1 VKVKPVKI
9 GGSNLNLIALGL
21 VVSGILVGCGDSS
34 GSNSAT
40 PTPTPDK
47 NAAGG
52 TTPTAGTRKA
62 PTAEGNKAEGDTIKI
77 AVVTSIS
84 GENKPWGTDQLEG
97 CKLAADEVNKAGG
110 INGKKI
116 EIVEG
121 DTASKPDQAKLA
133 AEKVLSTNVIGI
145 VGEVSSGNTIQIA
158 KSAFDKGVPVVAV
171 GATKTTLTDE
181 GAHVFRVCY
190 TDAFQG
196 PAMARFAF
204 EKLNKKKVAI
214 LTDNALPYSQG
225 LSESFR
231 AEFTKLGGEIVA
243 DEKYESGSKQGT
255 DYNGVLTNI
264 AKKAPEALFM
274 SGYFTEVGP
283 IAKQARAAGI
293 TAVFLGGDGW
303 DSDTIL
309 TGGGDAILG
318 GFFANHYNNLDPS
331 PEVQGFLTKWKAA
344 HGGAEPSTTM
354 GALGYDA
361 MALTIDALKRAK
373 SMDSKSLMAALEDTV
388 DFKGVSGTITLKGMN
403 GNPPKKLI
411 VVEVT
416 KKNGSNWQKF
426 ATSYT
431 PDQIK

>member
-1 VKVKPVKI
+1 VKL
-9 GGSNLNLIALGL
+9 GGSNLNILALAAIIG
-21 VVSGILVGCGDSS
+21 GALVGCGDS
-34 GSNSAT
+34 GSSAAPSPDNSAA
-40 PTPTPDK
+40 P
-47 NAAGG
+47 AGG
-52 TTPTAGTRKA
+52 SEAPATGARKA
-62 PTAEGNKAEGDTIKI
+62 PTGEGFKVEGDKIKI

-84 GENKPWGTDQLEG
+84 GDNKPWGTDQLDG
-97 CKLAADEVNKAGG
+97 CKLAVDEFNKAGG
-110 INGKKI
+110 LNGKMV

-133 AEKVLSTNVIGI
+133 AEKVLGQGVIGI

-171 GATKTTLTDE
+171 GATKTDLTDE

-196 PAMARFAF
+196 PAMAHFAF

-225 LSESFR
+225 LSDSFR
-231 AEFTKLGGEIVA
+231 AEFKKLAGDASIVA

-255 DYNGVLTNI
+255 DYQGVLTNI
-264 AKKAPEALFM
+264 AKANPDALFL

-293 TAVFLGGDGW
+293 KAVFLGGDGW

-309 TGGGDAILG
+309 AGAGDAILG

-331 PEVQGFLTKWKAA
+331 PEVQGFLGRWKAV
-344 HGGAEPSTTM
+344 HGGNEPSTTM

-361 MALTIDALKRAK
+361 MAVTLDALKRSK
-373 SMDSKSLMAALEDTV
+373 SMDSKGLMAALEDTS
-388 DFKGVSGTITLKGMN
+388 DYKGVSGSITLKGMN

-411 VVEVT
+411 VVEVVPKT
-416 KKNGSNWQKF
+416 GNNWQKY

>member
-1 VKVKPVKI
+1 MKI
-9 GGSNLNLIALGL
+9 GGSNLNILALAAII
-21 VVSGILVGCGDSS
+21 SGALVGCDGGSASS
-34 GSNSAT
+34 SST
-40 PTPTPDK
+40 TPDS
-47 NAAGG
+47 NATAGG
-52 TTPTAGTRKA
+52 GAAAPTTGSRKA
-62 PTAEGNKAEGDTIKI
+62 PAGEGFKVEGDTIKI

-84 GENKPWGTDQLEG
+84 GDNKPWGTDQLDG
-97 CKLAADEVNKAGG
+97 CKLAVDEFNKAGG
-110 INGKKI
+110 LNGKKV

-133 AEKVLSTNVIGI
+133 AEKVLGQGVIGI

-171 GATKTTLTDE
+171 GATKTDLTDE

-196 PAMARFAF
+196 PAMAHFAF

-225 LSESFR
+225 LSDSFR
-231 AEFTKLGGEIVA
+231 AEFKKLAGEDSIVA

-255 DYNGVLTNI
+255 DYQGVLTNI
-264 AKKAPEALFM
+264 AKANPEALFL

-293 TAVFLGGDGW
+293 KAVFLGGDGW

-309 TGGGDAILG
+309 AGAGDAILG
-318 GFFANHYNNLDPS
+318 GYFANHYNNLDPS
-331 PEVQGFLTKWKAA
+331 AEVQGFLAKWKAA

-361 MALTIDALKRAK
+361 MAVTLDALKRAK
-373 SMDSKSLMAALEDTV
+373 SLDSKGLMAAIEDTS
-388 DFKGVSGTITLKGMN
+388 DFKGVSGSITLKGMN

-411 VVEVT
+411 VVEVVPKT
-416 KKNGSNWQKF
+416 GNNWQKY

>member
-1 VKVKPVKI
+1 VKI
-9 GGSNLNLIALGL
+9 GGSNLNILALAAIIG
-21 VVSGILVGCGDSS
+21 GALVGCGDGAAS
-34 GSNSAT
+34 GSNTPGGTSA
-40 PTPTPDK
+40 P
-47 NAAGG
+47 AGG
-52 TTPTAGTRKA
+52 SEA
-62 PTAEGNKAEGDTIKI
+62 PTTGARKTPSAEGFKVEGDTIKI

-84 GENKPWGTDQLEG
+84 GDNKPWGTDQLDG
-97 CKLAADEVNKAGG
+97 CKLAVDEFNKAGG
-110 INGKKI
+110 LNGKKV

-133 AEKVLSTNVIGI
+133 AEKVLGQGVVAI

-171 GATKTTLTDE
+171 GATKTDLTDE
-181 GAHVFRVCY
+181 GSHVFRVCY

-196 PAMARFAF
+196 PAMAHFAF

-225 LSESFR
+225 LSDSFR
-231 AEFTKLGGEIVA
+231 AEFKKLAGDDSIVA

-255 DYNGVLTNI
+255 DYQGVLTNI
-264 AKKAPEALFM
+264 AKANPEALFL

-293 TAVFLGGDGW
+293 KAVFLGGDGW

-309 TGGGDAILG
+309 AGAGDAILG

-331 PEVQGFLTKWKAA
+331 PEVQGFLGRWKAV
-344 HGGAEPSTTM
+344 HGGNEPSTTM

-361 MALTIDALKRAK
+361 MAVTLDALKRSK
-373 SMDSKSLMAALEDTV
+373 SLDSKSLMAALEDTS
-388 DFKGVSGTITLKGMN
+388 DYKGVSGSITLKGMN

-411 VVEVT
+411 VVEVVPKT
-416 KKNGSNWQKF
+416 GNNWQKY

>member
-1 VKVKPVKI
+1 MKI
-9 GGSNLNLIALGL
+9 GGSNLNILALAAIIG
-21 VVSGILVGCGDSS
+21 GALVGCGDGAAS
-34 GSNSAT
+34 GSNTPGGTSA
-40 PTPTPDK
+40 P
-47 NAAGG
+47 AGG
-52 TTPTAGTRKA
+52 SEA
-62 PTAEGNKAEGDTIKI
+62 PTTGARKTPSAEGFKVEGDTIKI

-84 GENKPWGTDQLEG
+84 GDNKPWGTDQLDG
-97 CKLAADEVNKAGG
+97 CKLAVDEFNKAGG
-110 INGKKI
+110 LNGKKV

-133 AEKVLSTNVIGI
+133 AEKVLGQGVVAI

-171 GATKTTLTDE
+171 GATKTDLTDE
-181 GAHVFRVCY
+181 GSHVFRVCY

-196 PAMARFAF
+196 PAMAHFAF

-225 LSESFR
+225 LSDSFR
-231 AEFTKLGGEIVA
+231 AEFKKLAGDDSIVA

-255 DYNGVLTNI
+255 DYQGVLTNI
-264 AKKAPEALFM
+264 AKANPEALFL

-293 TAVFLGGDGW
+293 KAVFLGGDGW

-309 TGGGDAILG
+309 AGAGDAILG

-331 PEVQGFLTKWKAA
+331 PEVQGFLGRWKAV
-344 HGGAEPSTTM
+344 HGGNEPSTTM

-361 MALTIDALKRAK
+361 MAVTLDALKRSK
-373 SMDSKSLMAALEDTV
+373 SLDSKSLMAALEDTS
-388 DFKGVSGTITLKGMN
+388 DYKGVSGSITLKGMN

-411 VVEVT
+411 VVEVVPKT
-416 KKNGSNWQKF
+416 GNNWQKY

>member
-1 VKVKPVKI
+1 MKI
-9 GGSNLNLIALGL
+9 GGSNLNILALAAIIG
-21 VVSGILVGCGDSS
+21 GALVGCGDSAAS
-34 GSNSAT
+34 GSNTPGGTSA
-40 PTPTPDK
+40 P
-47 NAAGG
+47 AGG
-52 TTPTAGTRKA
+52 SKAPTTGARKA
-62 PTAEGNKAEGDTIKI
+62 PSAEGFKVEGDTIKI

-84 GENKPWGTDQLEG
+84 GDNKPWGTDQLDG
-97 CKLAADEVNKAGG
+97 CKLAVDEFNKAGG
-110 INGKKI
+110 LNGKKV

-133 AEKVLSTNVIGI
+133 AEKVLGQGVIGI

-171 GATKTTLTDE
+171 GATKTDLTDE
-181 GAHVFRVCY
+181 GSHVFRVCY

-196 PAMARFAF
+196 PAMAHFAF

-225 LSESFR
+225 LSDSFR
-231 AEFTKLGGEIVA
+231 AEFKKLAGDDSIVA

-255 DYNGVLTNI
+255 DYQGVLTNI
-264 AKKAPEALFM
+264 AKANPEALFL

-293 TAVFLGGDGW
+293 KAVFLGGDGW

-309 TGGGDAILG
+309 AGAGDAILG

-331 PEVQGFLTKWKAA
+331 PEVQGFLGRWKAV
-344 HGGAEPSTTM
+344 HGGNEPSTTM

-361 MALTIDALKRAK
+361 MAVTLDALKRSK
-373 SMDSKSLMAALEDTV
+373 SLDSKSLMAALEDTS
-388 DFKGVSGTITLKGMN
+388 DYKGVSGSITLKGMN

-411 VVEVT
+411 VVEVVAKT
-416 KKNGSNWQKF
+416 GNNWQKY

>member
-1 VKVKPVKI
+1 M
-9 GGSNLNLIALGL
+9 
-21 VVSGILVGCGDSS
+21 
-34 GSNSAT
+34 
-40 PTPTPDK
+40 
-47 NAAGG
+47 
-52 TTPTAGTRKA
+52 
-62 PTAEGNKAEGDTIKI
+62 PTAEGFKAGDTIKI
-77 AVVTSIS
+77 GVVTSIS

-97 CKLAADEVNKAGG
+97 CKLAVDEINAAGG

-133 AEKVLSTNVIGI
+133 AEKVLGQEVVGI

-196 PAMARFAF
+196 PAMATFAF
-204 EKLNKKKVAI
+204 DKLKLKKVAV

-225 LSESFR
+225 LSESFKE
-231 AEFTKLGGEIVA
+231 EFKKLAGADSIVA

-255 DYNGVLTNI
+255 DYQGVLTNI
-264 AKKAPEALFM
+264 AKANPEGLFL

-293 TAVFLGGDGW
+293 KAIFLGGDGW

-318 GFFANHYNNLDPS
+318 GYFANHYNNLDPS
-331 PEVQGFLTKWKAA
+331 PEVQDFLKKWRAK
-344 HGGAEPSTTM
+344 HNGNDPSTTM

-361 MALTIDALKRAK
+361 MSLTIDALKRAK
-373 SMDSKSLMAALEDTV
+373 SLDSKSLIDALENTEG
-388 DFKGVSGTITLKGMN
+388 FKGVSGVITLKGNN

-416 KKNGSNWQKF
+416 KKNGNNWQKY
-426 ATSYT
+426 AVSYT

>member
-1 VKVKPVKI
+1 M
-9 GGSNLNLIALGL
+9 
-21 VVSGILVGCGDSS
+21 
-34 GSNSAT
+34 
-40 PTPTPDK
+40 
-47 NAAGG
+47 
-52 TTPTAGTRKA
+52 
-62 PTAEGNKAEGDTIKI
+62 
-77 AVVTSIS
+77 
-84 GENKPWGTDQLEG
+84 
-97 CKLAADEVNKAGG
+97 
-110 INGKKI
+110 
-116 EIVEG
+116 
-121 DTASKPDQAKLA
+121 AK
-133 AEKVLSTNVIGI
+133 
-145 VGEVSSGNTIQIA
+145 
-158 KSAFDKGVPVVAV
+158 
-171 GATKTTLTDE
+171 
-181 GAHVFRVCY
+181 
-190 TDAFQG
+190 
-196 PAMARFAF
+196 FAF

-231 AEFTKLGGEIVA
+231 AEFKKLAGEDSIVA

-255 DYNGVLTNI
+255 DYQGVLTNI
-264 AKKAPEALFM
+264 AKANPEALFL

-293 TAVFLGGDGW
+293 KAVFLGGDGW

-331 PEVQGFLTKWKAA
+331 PEVQGFLSKWKAA
-344 HGGAEPSTTM
+344 HGGSEPSTTM

-361 MALTIDALKRAK
+361 MALTIDALKRTNGK
-373 SMDSKSLMAALEDTV
+373 FNSKSLMEALEATEN
-388 DFKGVSGTITLKGMN
+388 FKGVSGSITLKGMN

-416 KKNGSNWQKF
+416 KKNGTNWQKY

>member
-1 VKVKPVKI
+1 MKL
-9 GGSNLNLIALGL
+9 GGSNLNILALAAIIG
-21 VVSGILVGCGDSS
+21 GALVGCGDS
-34 GSNSAT
+34 GSSAAPSPDNSAA
-40 PTPTPDK
+40 PS
-47 NAAGG
+47 GG
-52 TTPTAGTRKA
+52 SEAPATGARKA
-62 PTAEGNKAEGDTIKI
+62 PTGEGFKVEGDKIKI

-84 GENKPWGTDQLEG
+84 GDNKPWGTDQLDG
-97 CKLAADEVNKAGG
+97 CKLAVDEFNKAGG
-110 INGKKI
+110 LNGKMV

-133 AEKVLSTNVIGI
+133 AEKVLGQGVIGI

-171 GATKTTLTDE
+171 GATKTDLTDE

-196 PAMARFAF
+196 PAMAHFAF

-225 LSESFR
+225 LSDSFR
-231 AEFTKLGGEIVA
+231 AEFKKLAGDASIVA

-255 DYNGVLTNI
+255 DYQGVLTNI
-264 AKKAPEALFM
+264 AKANPDALFL

-293 TAVFLGGDGW
+293 KAVFLGGDGW

-309 TGGGDAILG
+309 AGAGDAILG

-331 PEVQGFLTKWKAA
+331 PEVQGFLGRWKAV
-344 HGGAEPSTTM
+344 HGGNEPSTTM

-361 MALTIDALKRAK
+361 MAVTLDALKRSK
-373 SMDSKSLMAALEDTV
+373 SMDSKGLMAALEDTS
-388 DFKGVSGTITLKGMN
+388 DYKGVSGSITLKGMN

-411 VVEVT
+411 VVEVVPKT
-416 KKNGSNWQKF
+416 GNNWQKY

>member
-1 VKVKPVKI
+1 MKPVKI
-9 GGSNLNLIALGL
+9 GGSNLNLLALGL
-21 VVSGILVGCGDSS
+21 VVSSILVGCGDS
-34 GSNSAT
+34 GAAGNNGTPVPTPGGNNSAPPST
-40 PTPTPDK
+40 
-47 NAAGG
+47 GG
-52 TTPTAGTRKA
+52 RKM
-62 PTAEGNKAEGDTIKI
+62 PTAEGNKVDGDTIKI
-77 AVVTSIS
+77 GVVTSIS
-84 GENKPWGTDQLEG
+84 GENKPWGSDQLEG
-97 CKLAADEVNKAGG
+97 CKLAADEVNAAGG

-133 AEKVLSTNVIGI
+133 AEKVLGQNIIGI

-196 PAMARFAF
+196 PAMAKFAF

-225 LSESFR
+225 LSDSFR
-231 AEFTKLGGEIVA
+231 EEFKKLAGPDSIVA

-255 DYNGVLTNI
+255 DYQGVLTNI
-264 AKKAPEALFM
+264 AKANPEALFL

-293 TAVFLGGDGW
+293 KAVFLGGDGW

-331 PEVQGFLTKWKAA
+331 PEVQGFLTKWRAK
-344 HGGAEPSTTM
+344 HNNTDPSTTM

-373 SMDSKSLMAALEDTV
+373 SQDSRGLLNSLEDTV
-388 DFKGVSGTITLKGMN
+388 DFKGVSGNITLKGMN

-411 VVEVT
+411 VVQVVP
-416 KKNGSNWQKF
+416 KNGANWQKF

>member
-1 VKVKPVKI
+1 MKI
-9 GGSNLNLIALGL
+9 GVSNLKLIALGVVISGVL
-21 VVSGILVGCGDSS
+21 VACDGGGATNNSPSS
-34 GSNSAT
+34 TNT
-40 PTPTPDK
+40 E
-47 NAAGG
+47 GG
-52 TTPTAGTRKA
+52 NNPTPTAGARKA
-62 PTAEGNKAEGDTIKI
+62 PTAEGFKAGDTIKI
-77 AVVTSIS
+77 GVVTSVS
-84 GENKPWGTDQLEG
+84 GENKPWGTDQLDG
-97 CKLAADEVNKAGG
+97 CKLAVDEINAAGG
-110 INGKKI
+110 INGKKV

-133 AEKVLSTNVIGI
+133 AEKVLGSEVVGI

-181 GAHVFRVCY
+181 GSHVFRVCY

-196 PAMARFAF
+196 PAMAKFAF
-204 EKLNKKKVAI
+204 DKKNLKKVAI

-225 LSESFR
+225 LSDSFR
-231 AEFTKLGGEIVA
+231 DEFKKLGGEVVS

-255 DYNGVLTNI
+255 DYQGVLTNI
-264 AKKAPEALFM
+264 AKANPDGLFL

-293 TAVFLGGDGW
+293 KAVFLGGDGW

-309 TGGGDAILG
+309 TGGGDAIIG
-318 GFFANHYNNLDPS
+318 GYFANHYNNLDPS
-331 PEVQGFLTKWKAA
+331 EEVQSFLKKWRAK
-344 HGGAEPSTTM
+344 HNGQDPSTTM

-373 SMDSKSLMAALEDTV
+373 SLDSKSLIAALEDTTG
-388 DFKGVSGTITLKGMN
+388 FKGVSGEITLKGNN

-416 KKNGSNWQKF
+416 KKNGNNWQKY
-426 ATSYT
+426 AISYT

>member
-1 VKVKPVKI
+1 MKI
-9 GGSNLNLIALGL
+9 GGSNLNILALAAIIG
-21 VVSGILVGCGDSS
+21 GALVGCGDSS
-34 GSNSAT
+34 ASSGT
-40 PTPTPDK
+40 TTPDAK
-47 NAAGG
+47 APEGG
-52 TTPTAGTRKA
+52 TTAPAAGARKTPTGPGFT
-62 PTAEGNKAEGDTIKI
+62 AEGDTIKI

-84 GENKPWGTDQLEG
+84 GDNKPWGTDQLDG
-97 CKLAADEVNKAGG
+97 CKLAVDEFNKAGG
-110 INGKKI
+110 LNGKKV

-133 AEKVLSTNVIGI
+133 AEKVLGQGVIGI

-171 GATKTTLTDE
+171 GATKTDLTDE

-196 PAMARFAF
+196 PAMAHFAF

-225 LSESFR
+225 LSDSFR
-231 AEFTKLGGEIVA
+231 AEFKKLAGDDSIVA

-255 DYNGVLTNI
+255 DYQGVLTNI
-264 AKKAPEALFM
+264 AKANPEALFL

-293 TAVFLGGDGW
+293 KAVFLGGDGW

-309 TGGGDAILG
+309 AGAGDAILG

-331 PEVQGFLTKWKAA
+331 PEVQGFLGRWKAA
-344 HGGAEPSTTM
+344 HNGSEPSTTM

-361 MALTIDALKRAK
+361 MMVTLDALKRAK
-373 SMDSKSLMAALEDTV
+373 AADSKSLIAALEDTT
-388 DFKGVSGTITLKGMN
+388 DFKGVSGSITLKGMN

-411 VVEVT
+411 VVEVVPKT
-416 KKNGSNWQKF
+416 GNNWQKY

>member
-1 VKVKPVKI
+1 MKI
-9 GGSNLNLIALGL
+9 GGSNLNILALAAIIG
-21 VVSGILVGCGDSS
+21 GALVGCGDSS
-34 GSNSAT
+34 ASSGT
-40 PTPTPDK
+40 TTPDTK
-47 NAAGG
+47 PAGG
-52 TTPTAGTRKA
+52 DTPAPATGARKA
-62 PTAEGNKAEGDTIKI
+62 PTAEGFKAEGDTIKI

-84 GENKPWGTDQLEG
+84 GDNKPWGTDQLDG
-97 CKLAADEVNKAGG
+97 CKLAVDEFNKAGG
-110 INGKKI
+110 LNGKKI

-133 AEKVLSTNVIGI
+133 AEKVLGQGVIGI

-171 GATKTTLTDE
+171 GATKTDLTDE
-181 GAHVFRVCY
+181 GSHVFRVCY

-196 PAMARFAF
+196 PAMAHFAF

-225 LSESFR
+225 LSDSFR
-231 AEFTKLGGEIVA
+231 AEFKKLAGDDSIVA

-255 DYNGVLTNI
+255 DYQGVLTNI
-264 AKKAPEALFM
+264 AKANPEALFL

-293 TAVFLGGDGW
+293 KAVFLGGDGW

-309 TGGGDAILG
+309 AGAGDAILG

-331 PEVQGFLTKWKAA
+331 PEVQGFLGRWKAA
-344 HGGAEPSTTM
+344 HNGSEPSTTM

-361 MALTIDALKRAK
+361 MMVTLDALKRAK
-373 SMDSKSLMAALEDTV
+373 AADSKSLIAALEDTT
-388 DFKGVSGTITLKGMN
+388 DFKGVSGSITLKGMN

-411 VVEVT
+411 VVEVVPKT
-416 KKNGSNWQKF
+416 GNNWQKY

>member
-1 VKVKPVKI
+1 VKI
-9 GGSNLNLIALGL
+9 GGSNLNILALAAIIG
-21 VVSGILVGCGDSS
+21 GALVGCGDSAAS
-34 GSNSAT
+34 GSNTPGGTSA
-40 PTPTPDK
+40 P
-47 NAAGG
+47 AGG
-52 TTPTAGTRKA
+52 SKAPTTGARKA
-62 PTAEGNKAEGDTIKI
+62 PSAEGFKVEGDTIKI

-84 GENKPWGTDQLEG
+84 GDNKPWGTDQLDG
-97 CKLAADEVNKAGG
+97 CKLAVDEFNKAGG
-110 INGKKI
+110 LNGKKV

-133 AEKVLSTNVIGI
+133 AEKVLGQGVIGI

-171 GATKTTLTDE
+171 GATKTDLTDE
-181 GAHVFRVCY
+181 GSHVFRVCY

-196 PAMARFAF
+196 PAMAHFAF

-225 LSESFR
+225 LSDSFR
-231 AEFTKLGGEIVA
+231 AEFKKLAGDDSIVA

-255 DYNGVLTNI
+255 DYQGVLTNI
-264 AKKAPEALFM
+264 AKANPEALFL

-293 TAVFLGGDGW
+293 KAVFLGGDGW

-309 TGGGDAILG
+309 AGAGDAILG

-331 PEVQGFLTKWKAA
+331 PEVQGFLGRWKAV
-344 HGGAEPSTTM
+344 HGGNEPSTTM

-361 MALTIDALKRAK
+361 MAVTLDALKRSK
-373 SMDSKSLMAALEDTV
+373 SLDSKSLMAALEDTS
-388 DFKGVSGTITLKGMN
+388 DYKGVSGSITLKGMN

-411 VVEVT
+411 VVEVVAKT
-416 KKNGSNWQKF
+416 GNNWQKY

>member
-1 VKVKPVKI
+1 MKL
-9 GGSNLNLIALGL
+9 GGSNLNILALAAIIG
-21 VVSGILVGCGDSS
+21 GALVGCGDS
-34 GSNSAT
+34 GSSAAPSPDNSAA
-40 PTPTPDK
+40 P
-47 NAAGG
+47 AGG
-52 TTPTAGTRKA
+52 SEAPATGARKA
-62 PTAEGNKAEGDTIKI
+62 PTGEGFKVEGDKIKI

-84 GENKPWGTDQLEG
+84 GDNKPWGTDQLDG
-97 CKLAADEVNKAGG
+97 CKLAVDEFNKAGG
-110 INGKKI
+110 LNGKMV

-133 AEKVLSTNVIGI
+133 AEKVLGQGVIGI

-171 GATKTTLTDE
+171 GATKTDLTDE

-196 PAMARFAF
+196 PAMAHFAF

-225 LSESFR
+225 LSDSFR
-231 AEFTKLGGEIVA
+231 AEFKKLAGDASIVA

-255 DYNGVLTNI
+255 DYQGVLTNI
-264 AKKAPEALFM
+264 AKANPDALFL

-293 TAVFLGGDGW
+293 KAVFLGGDGW

-309 TGGGDAILG
+309 AGAGDAILG

-331 PEVQGFLTKWKAA
+331 PEVQGFLGRWKAV
-344 HGGAEPSTTM
+344 HGGNEPSTTM

-361 MALTIDALKRAK
+361 MAVTLDALKRSK
-373 SMDSKSLMAALEDTV
+373 SMDSKGLMAALEDTS
-388 DFKGVSGTITLKGMN
+388 DYKGVSGSITLKGMN

-411 VVEVT
+411 VVEVVPKT
-416 KKNGSNWQKF
+416 GNNWQKY

>member
-1 VKVKPVKI
+1 MKI
-9 GGSNLNLIALGL
+9 GGSKLNLIALGL
-21 VVSGILVGCGDSS
+21 VVSGILVGCGDS
-34 GSNSAT
+34 GAGNSV
-40 PTPTPDK
+40 TPTPDA
-47 NAAGG
+47 NNAGG
-52 TTPTAGTRKA
+52 TTTAAGTRKA
-62 PTAEGNKAEGDTIKI
+62 PTAEGNKADGDTIKI

-97 CKLAADEVNKAGG
+97 CKLAVDEVNKSGG

-133 AEKVLSTNVIGI
+133 AEKVLSTNVVGI

>member
-1 VKVKPVKI
+1 MKI
-9 GGSNLNLIALGL
+9 GGSNLNILALAAIIG
-21 VVSGILVGCGDSS
+21 GALVGCGDNAAS
-34 GSNSAT
+34 GS
-40 PTPTPDK
+40 

-52 TTPTAGTRKA
+52 TSAPAGGNEAPTTGARKV
-62 PTAEGNKAEGDTIKI
+62 PTAEGFKVEGDTIKI

-84 GENKPWGTDQLEG
+84 GDNKPWGTDQLDG
-97 CKLAADEVNKAGG
+97 CKLAVDEVNKAGG
-110 INGKKI
+110 INGKKV

-133 AEKVLSTNVIGI
+133 AEKVLGQGVIGI

-171 GATKTTLTDE
+171 GATKTDLTDE
-181 GAHVFRVCY
+181 GSHVFRVCY

-196 PAMARFAF
+196 PAMAHFAF

-225 LSESFR
+225 LSDSFR
-231 AEFTKLGGEIVA
+231 AEFKKLAGDDSIVA

-255 DYNGVLTNI
+255 DYQGVLTNI
-264 AKKAPEALFM
+264 AKANPEALFL

-293 TAVFLGGDGW
+293 KAVFLGGDGW

-309 TGGGDAILG
+309 AGAGDAIIG

-331 PEVQGFLTKWKAA
+331 PEVQGFLGRWKAV
-344 HGGAEPSTTM
+344 HGGNEPSTTM

-361 MALTIDALKRAK
+361 MAVTLDALKRSK
-373 SMDSKSLMAALEDTV
+373 TMDSKGLMAALEDTS
-388 DFKGVSGTITLKGMN
+388 DYKGVSGSITLKGMN

-411 VVEVT
+411 VVEVVPKT
-416 KKNGSNWQKF
+416 GNNWQKY

>member
-1 VKVKPVKI
+1 MKI
-9 GGSNLNLIALGL
+9 GGSNLNILALAAIIG
-21 VVSGILVGCGDSS
+21 GALVGCGDSAAS
-34 GSNSAT
+34 GSNTEGGSSAPAGDSGA
-40 PTPTPDK
+40 PTTG
-47 NAAGG
+47 A
-52 TTPTAGTRKA
+52 RKA
-62 PTAEGNKAEGDTIKI
+62 PAGEGFKVEGDTIKI

-84 GENKPWGTDQLEG
+84 GDNKPWGTDQLDG
-97 CKLAADEVNKAGG
+97 CKLAVDEFNKAGG
-110 INGKKI
+110 LNGKKV

-133 AEKVLSTNVIGI
+133 AEKVLGQGVIGI

-171 GATKTTLTDE
+171 GATKTDLTDE

-196 PAMARFAF
+196 PAMAHFAF

-225 LSESFR
+225 LSDSFR
-231 AEFTKLGGEIVA
+231 AEFKKLAGDASIVA

-255 DYNGVLTNI
+255 DYQGVLTNI
-264 AKKAPEALFM
+264 AKANPDALFL

-293 TAVFLGGDGW
+293 KAVFLGGDGW

-309 TGGGDAILG
+309 AGAGDAILG

-331 PEVQGFLTKWKAA
+331 PEVQGFLGRWKAV
-344 HGGAEPSTTM
+344 HGGNEPSTTM

-361 MALTIDALKRAK
+361 MAVTLDALKRSK
-373 SMDSKSLMAALEDTV
+373 SLDSKSLMAALEDTS
-388 DFKGVSGTITLKGMN
+388 DYKGVSGSITLKGMN

-411 VVEVT
+411 VVEVVAKT
-416 KKNGSNWQKF
+416 GNNWQKY

>member
-1 VKVKPVKI
+1 MKI
-9 GGSNLNLIALGL
+9 GGSNLNILALAAII
-21 VVSGILVGCGDSS
+21 SGALVGCDGGSASS
-34 GSNSAT
+34 SST
-40 PTPTPDK
+40 TPDS
-47 NAAGG
+47 NATAGG
-52 TTPTAGTRKA
+52 GAAAPTTGSRKA
-62 PTAEGNKAEGDTIKI
+62 PAGEGFKVEGDTIKI

-84 GENKPWGTDQLEG
+84 GDNKPWGTDQLDG
-97 CKLAADEVNKAGG
+97 CKLAVAEFNKAGG
-110 INGKKI
+110 LNGKKV

-133 AEKVLSTNVIGI
+133 AEKVLGQGVIGI

-171 GATKTTLTDE
+171 GATKTDLTDE

-196 PAMARFAF
+196 PAMAHFAF

-225 LSESFR
+225 LSDSFR
-231 AEFTKLGGEIVA
+231 AEFKKLAGEDSIVA

-255 DYNGVLTNI
+255 DYQGVLTNI
-264 AKKAPEALFM
+264 AKANPEALFL

-293 TAVFLGGDGW
+293 KAVFLGGDGW

-309 TGGGDAILG
+309 AGAGDAILG
-318 GFFANHYNNLDPS
+318 GYFANHYNNLDPS
-331 PEVQGFLTKWKAA
+331 AEVQGFLAKWKAA

-361 MALTIDALKRAK
+361 MAVTLDALKRAK
-373 SMDSKSLMAALEDTV
+373 SLDSKGLMAAIEDTSA
-388 DFKGVSGTITLKGMN
+388 FKGVSGSITLKGMN

-411 VVEVT
+411 VVEVVPKT
-416 KKNGSNWQKF
+416 GNNWQKY

>member
-1 VKVKPVKI
+1 MKI
-9 GGSNLNLIALGL
+9 GGSNLNILALAAIIG
-21 VVSGILVGCGDSS
+21 GALVGCGDNSASS
-34 GSNSAT
+34 GAT
-40 PTPTPDK
+40 TPDSSS
-47 NAAGG
+47 AAGG
-52 TTPTAGTRKA
+52 STPTAAGGRKA
-62 PTAEGNKAEGDTIKI
+62 PTAEGFKAEGDTIKI

-84 GENKPWGTDQLEG
+84 GDNKPWGTDQLDG
-97 CKLAADEVNKAGG
+97 CKLAVDEFNKAGG
-110 INGKKI
+110 LNGKKV

-133 AEKVLSTNVIGI
+133 AEKVLGQGVIGI

-171 GATKTTLTDE
+171 GATKTDLTDE
-181 GAHVFRVCY
+181 GSHVFRVCY

-196 PAMARFAF
+196 PAMAHFAF

-225 LSESFR
+225 LSDSFR
-231 AEFTKLGGEIVA
+231 AEFKKLAGPDSIVA

-255 DYNGVLTNI
+255 DYQGVLTNI
-264 AKKAPEALFM
+264 AKANPEALFL

-293 TAVFLGGDGW
+293 KAVFLGGDGW

-309 TGGGDAILG
+309 AGAGDAILG

-331 PEVQGFLTKWKAA
+331 PEVQGFLSRWKAV
-344 HGGAEPSTTM
+344 HNGAEPSTTM

-361 MALTIDALKRAK
+361 MALTLDALKRAK
-373 SMDSKSLMAALEDTV
+373 GADSKSLIAALEETN
-388 DFKGVSGTITLKGMN
+388 DFKGVSGSITLKGMN

-411 VVEVT
+411 VVEVVPKT
-416 KKNGSNWQKF
+416 GNNWQKY

>member
-1 VKVKPVKI
+1 VKI
-9 GGSNLNLIALGL
+9 GGSNLNILALAAII
-21 VVSGILVGCGDSS
+21 SGALVGCDGGSASS
-34 GSNSAT
+34 SST
-40 PTPTPDK
+40 TPDS
-47 NAAGG
+47 NATAGG
-52 TTPTAGTRKA
+52 GAAAPTTGSRKA
-62 PTAEGNKAEGDTIKI
+62 PAGEGFKVEGDTIKI

-84 GENKPWGTDQLEG
+84 GDNKPWGTDQLDG
-97 CKLAADEVNKAGG
+97 CKLAVDEFNKAGG
-110 INGKKI
+110 LNGKKV

-133 AEKVLSTNVIGI
+133 AEKVLGQGVIGI

-171 GATKTTLTDE
+171 GATKTDLTDE

-196 PAMARFAF
+196 PAMAHFAF

-225 LSESFR
+225 LSDSFR
-231 AEFTKLGGEIVA
+231 AEFKKLAGEDSIVA

-255 DYNGVLTNI
+255 DYQGVLTNI
-264 AKKAPEALFM
+264 AKANPEALFL

-293 TAVFLGGDGW
+293 KAVFLGGDGW

-309 TGGGDAILG
+309 AGAGDAILG
-318 GFFANHYNNLDPS
+318 GYFANHYNNLDPS
-331 PEVQGFLTKWKAA
+331 AEVQGFLAKWKAA

-361 MALTIDALKRAK
+361 MAVTLDALKRAK
-373 SMDSKSLMAALEDTV
+373 SLDSKGLMAAIEDTS
-388 DFKGVSGTITLKGMN
+388 DFKGVSGSITLKGMN

-411 VVEVT
+411 VVEVVPKT
-416 KKNGSNWQKF
+416 GNNWQKY

>member
-1 VKVKPVKI
+1 MKI
-9 GGSNLNLIALGL
+9 GGSNLNILALAAIIG
-21 VVSGILVGCGDSS
+21 GALVGCGDSAAS
-34 GSNSAT
+34 GSNTEGGSSAPAGDSGA
-40 PTPTPDK
+40 PTTG
-47 NAAGG
+47 A
-52 TTPTAGTRKA
+52 RKA
-62 PTAEGNKAEGDTIKI
+62 PTGEGFKVEGDTIKI

-84 GENKPWGTDQLEG
+84 GDNKPWGTDQLDG
-97 CKLAADEVNKAGG
+97 CKLAVDEFNKAGG
-110 INGKKI
+110 LNGKMV

-133 AEKVLSTNVIGI
+133 AEKVLGQGVIGI

-171 GATKTTLTDE
+171 GATKTDLTDE
-181 GAHVFRVCY
+181 GSHVFRVCY

-196 PAMARFAF
+196 PAMAHFAF

-225 LSESFR
+225 LSDSFR
-231 AEFTKLGGEIVA
+231 AEFKKLAGDASIVA

-255 DYNGVLTNI
+255 DYQGVLTNI
-264 AKKAPEALFM
+264 AKANPDALFL

-293 TAVFLGGDGW
+293 KAVFLGGDGW

-309 TGGGDAILG
+309 AGAGDAILG

-331 PEVQGFLTKWKAA
+331 PEVQGFLGRWKAV
-344 HGGAEPSTTM
+344 HGGNEPSTTM

-361 MALTIDALKRAK
+361 MAVTLDALKRSK
-373 SMDSKSLMAALEDTV
+373 SLDSKSLMAALEDTS
-388 DFKGVSGTITLKGMN
+388 DYKGVSGSITLKGMN

-411 VVEVT
+411 VVEVVAKT
-416 KKNGSNWQKF
+416 GNNWQKY

>member
-1 VKVKPVKI
+1 MKI
-9 GGSNLNLIALGL
+9 GGSNLNILALAAIIG
-21 VVSGILVGCGDSS
+21 GALVGCGDSAAS
-34 GSNSAT
+34 GSNTPGGTSA
-40 PTPTPDK
+40 P
-47 NAAGG
+47 AGG
-52 TTPTAGTRKA
+52 SEAPTTSARKA
-62 PTAEGNKAEGDTIKI
+62 PSAEGFKVEGDTIKI

-84 GENKPWGTDQLEG
+84 GDNKPWGTDQLDG
-97 CKLAADEVNKAGG
+97 CKLAVDEFNKAGG
-110 INGKKI
+110 LNGKKV

-133 AEKVLSTNVIGI
+133 AEKVLGQGVIGI

-171 GATKTTLTDE
+171 GATKTDLTDE
-181 GAHVFRVCY
+181 GSHVFRVCY

-196 PAMARFAF
+196 PAMAHFAF

-225 LSESFR
+225 LSDSFR
-231 AEFTKLGGEIVA
+231 AEFKKLAGDDSIVA

-255 DYNGVLTNI
+255 DYQGVLTNI
-264 AKKAPEALFM
+264 AKANPEALFL

-293 TAVFLGGDGW
+293 KAVFLGGDGW

-309 TGGGDAILG
+309 AGAGDAILG

-331 PEVQGFLTKWKAA
+331 PEVQGFLGRWKAV
-344 HGGAEPSTTM
+344 HGGNEPSTTM

-361 MALTIDALKRAK
+361 MAVTLDALKRSK
-373 SMDSKSLMAALEDTV
+373 SLDSKSLMAALEDTS
-388 DFKGVSGTITLKGMN
+388 DYKGVSGSITLKGMN

-411 VVEVT
+411 VVEVVAKT
-416 KKNGSNWQKF
+416 GNNWQKY